1 MVPGSPTAKSNGQVG
16 IKKSAGASKSYR
28 GNAHTLAGPWLNC
41 PKILMFGKR
50 KQSNTLE
57 TRNKNPIAF
66 VQKAAIQD
74 RTYIFKIN
82 NIALR

>member
-41 PKILMFGKR
+41 PKILIVGKH

-57 TRNKNPIAF
+57 THNKNTIAV
-66 VQKAAIQD
+66 VQKAAFQD
-74 RTYIFKIN
+74 RKYMFKIKK
-82 NIALR
+82 IAIR